1 MKRHG
6 SAIAGG
12 RKKNKVQ
19 KQKPAAAKSKKLKK
33 SRSRKSMKRRR
44 ESLDDMA
51 IERLSKPVD
60 HSALKRRIER
70 EQTIE
75 FAKSKPRPNKL
86 SRSKSAKKFVKEF
99 DKSLKTKYKSFL

>member
-19 KQKPAAAKSKKLKK
+19 EQKPAAAKSKKLKK

-99 DKSLKTKYKSFL
+99 DKSLKTKYK